1 MKPKKV
7 KKNRKQLRKEKKEKW
22 QYKFNKEISNLFNMF
37 DTSNTNAIPE
47 LNNSWFS
54 ANMTN
59 NINHTNVNFNY
70 THDKTPNKI
79 LRSYK
84 VKINPNPFQVHVLQK
99 WFLINRLV
107 YNLAVKIV
115 NNKTD
120 ANTCNFRKL
129 RELLK
134 NSIKGNSYLFNLCK
148 KYKFPSHSIDYMAKR
163 VTSSLKTC
171 MTNLKRGNIHYFRIR
186 PVKENKAKQT
196 MVLEGSAF
204 SSKLNTFCPSI
215 FNEFKTNKNI
225 KGIKINCNLTYD
237 KNKNTYTLF
246 VPYEIKH
253 TEDKKKDE
261 IISIDPGMRTFMT
274 GYTLDNVLNIGNNN
288 KYIEEKL
295 NKIHKLDELR
305 RKHKSKLLKKQYF
318 MVQQKLENAV
328 DDLHWKTCKYL
339 CENYKVIV
347 IGKMST
353 KSITKRKDLS
363 TRVKELLLYQRHYVF
378 RQRLKA
384 KCEEYKVKLI
394 EVNEHQTSL
403 TCGICGEHN
412 KTLGSSKIFNC
423 KKCNLKI
430 DRDLNGARNIL
441 IKCITDEKL
450 LLK

>member
-1 MKPKKV
+1 
-7 KKNRKQLRKEKKEKW
+7 
-22 QYKFNKEISNLFNMF
+22 
-37 DTSNTNAIPE
+37 
-47 LNNSWFS
+47 
-54 ANMTN
+54 
-59 NINHTNVNFNY
+59 
-70 THDKTPNKI
+70 
-79 LRSYK
+79 
-84 VKINPNPFQVHVLQK
+84 
-99 WFLINRLV
+99 
-107 YNLAVKIV
+107 
-115 NNKTD
+115 
-120 ANTCNFRKL
+120 
-129 RELLK
+129 
-134 NSIKGNSYLFNLCK
+134 
-148 KYKFPSHSIDYMAKR
+148 
-163 VTSSLKTC
+163 
-171 MTNLKRGNIHYFRIR
+171 
-186 PVKENKAKQT
+186 
-196 MVLEGSAF
+196 
-204 SSKLNTFCPSI
+204 
-215 FNEFKTNKNI
+215 
-225 KGIKINCNLTYD
+225 
-237 KNKNTYTLF
+237 
-246 VPYEIKH
+246 
-253 TEDKKKDE
+253 
-261 IISIDPGMRTFMT
+261 MRTFMT

-363 TRVKELLLYQRHYVF
+363 TRVKEILLYQRHYVF